1 MTPWT
6 QVYSPVAG
14 NIFLSALVAA
24 LPVFVLLGFLAK
36 HVKAHYSAILGLITC
51 LAVAIL
57 VYKMPPALAGMAA
70 IYGALYGL
78 LPIGW
83 IVLNAIFIYDI
94 TVKSG
99 DFEVVKHS
107 VSGLA
112 ADRRIQA
119 LLIAFSFGAF
129 IEGAAGFGTPV
140 AISAAMLIGLGFRPL
155 QAAGLA
161 LIGNTAPVAYGA
173 LGTPIIALAGVTGL
187 DPNLL
192 SAAVGRILPIFSLV
206 VPFWI
211 IWTMA
216 GRKAMLEIWPAC
228 LVAGGSFAVTQFYVS
243 NFHGPMLVDIIGAI
257 VSMVATVLFLKVW
270 QPKNVWRYEH
280 EREDAQAAV
289 VEQGVGKVVRAWMPW
304 IFLCVFVFAWG
315 TDQGKRFLNGGVTV
329 PVKAAKAAKPAKD
342 GKPAEPAQMAV
353 WKTGEKPNFLY
364 GISKIDKPIYLLH
377 NNVKKGSEVMDPK
390 VVEKAIKDKKADP
403 SIDGAVFSLNWL
415 SATGTALLLAGICSG
430 LLAGFGLGELVK
442 IYGKTLHRVRISLL
456 TIAAMLALGYT
467 SKYAGLDASMGLAFA
482 HTGALFP
489 FFSAMLG
496 WLGVALTGSDT
507 SSNVLFGGLQKVTA
521 QQLGLNP
528 ILTAAANSAG
538 GVMGKM
544 IDAQSLVVA
553 SVATNQQGEEGT
565 ILRYVF
571 FHSLS
576 LAALVGIVI
585 FLYAKVLPANW
596 MPTQPAPA
604 PAVVAPAAA
613 PVVSAA
619 PAAAP
624 APTPAK

>member
-6 QVYSPVAG
+6 QVYSPVMG

-24 LPVFVLLGFLAK
+24 LPVFVLLGLLAK
-36 HVKAHYSAILGLITC
+36 HVKAHYAAILGLVTC
-51 LAVAIL
+51 LLVAIL
-57 VYKMPPALAGMAA
+57 VYKMPTGMAGMAA
-70 IYGALYGL
+70 VQGALVGL

-107 VSGLA
+107 IAGLA
-112 ADRRIQA
+112 SDRRIQA

-140 AISAAMLIGLGFRPL
+140 AISAAMLIGLGFRPM

-187 DPNLL
+187 PLDML
-192 SAAVGRILPIFSLV
+192 SAAVGRILPIFSLI

-216 GRKAMLEIWPAC
+216 GRKAMMEVWPAC
-228 LVAGGSFAVTQFYVS
+228 LTAGASFAITQFLVS
-243 NFHGPMLVDIIGAI
+243 NYHGPWLVDIIGAI
-257 VSMVATVLFLKVW
+257 VSMVATVILLKFW
-270 QPKNVWRYEH
+270 QPKTIWRYEH
-280 EREDAQAAV
+280 ERDEAVAANV
-289 VEQGVGKVVRAWMPW
+289 DQSTGKVMKAWMPW
-304 IFLCVFVFAWG
+304 ILLSVFVFAWG
-315 TDQGKRFLNGGVTV
+315 TPHVKTFLNGG
-329 PVKAAKAAKPAKD
+329 AK
-342 GKPAEPAQMAV
+342 GS
-353 WKTGEKPNFLY
+353 PNFLDGY
-364 GISKIDKPIYLLH
+364 TVKNFDIPLLH
-377 NNVKKGSEVMDPK
+377 NNVQKAPPVVAK
-390 VVEKAIKDKKADP
+390 VSKEA
-403 SIDGAVFSLNWL
+403 AVYSLNWL
-415 SATGTALLLAGICSG
+415 STTGTSLFLAGICSG
-430 LLAGFGLGELVK
+430 LLLGFGPLELLK
-442 IYGKTLHRVRISLL
+442 IFGKTIGRVKMSLL

-467 SKYAGLDASMGLAFA
+467 SKSAGLDATMGLAFA
-482 HTGALFP
+482 TTGALFP

-507 SSNVLFGGLQKVTA
+507 SSNVLFGGLQKITA

-553 SVATNQQGEEGT
+553 SVATNQQGEEGH

-571 FHSLS
+571 FHSLV
-576 LAALVGIVI
+576 LAALVGVVI

-596 MPTQPAPA
+596 MPQLPPAPAVAMAPAAAPPAPAAPAAVPAPA
-604 PAVVAPAAA
+604 PA
-613 PVVSAA
+613 
-619 PAAAP
+619 
-624 APTPAK
+624 K

>member
-6 QVYSPVAG
+6 QVYSPVMG

-36 HVKAHYSAILGLITC
+36 HVKAHYSALLGLVTC
-51 LAVAIL
+51 LLVAIL
-57 VYKMPPALAGMAA
+57 IYKMPAGMAGMAA
-70 IYGALYGL
+70 VHGALFGL

-107 VSGLA
+107 IAGLA

-173 LGTPIIALAGVTGL
+173 LGSPLIALAGVTGL
-187 DPNLL
+187 DLNLL
-192 SAAVGRILPIFSLV
+192 SAAAGRILPIFSLI

-216 GRKAMLEIWPAC
+216 GRKAMLEVWPAC
-228 LVAGGSFAVTQFYVS
+228 LVAGGSFAITQFLVS
-243 NFHGPMLVDIIGAI
+243 NFHGPWLVDIIGAI
-257 VSMVATVLFLKVW
+257 VSMVALVLFLKVW
-270 QPKNVWRYEH
+270 QPKTLWRYEH
-280 EREDAQAAV
+280 EREDAHAV
-289 VEQGVGKVVRAWMPW
+289 KVEQTTGKIVKAWMPW
-304 IFLCVFVFAWG
+304 VFLSLFVFAWG
-315 TDQGKRFLNGGVTV
+315 TPQVKTFLNGGT
-329 PVKAAKAAKPAKD
+329 
-342 GKPAEPAQMAV
+342 
-353 WKTGEKPNFLY
+353 KTAPNFLSGY
-364 GISKIDKPIYLLH
+364 TVKNFEIPLLH
-377 NNVKKGSEVMDPK
+377 KNVIK
-390 VVEKAIKDKKADP
+390 VPPVVAKP
-403 SIDGAVFSLNWL
+403 SAEAAVWTFNWL
-415 SATGTALLLAGICSG
+415 SLTGTSLLLAGICSG
-430 LLAGFGLGELVK
+430 LLVGFGPMELLK
-442 IYGKTLHRVRISLL
+442 IFGKTVNRVKISLL
-456 TIAAMLALGYT
+456 TIAAMLGLGFV
-467 SKYAGLDASMGLAFA
+467 SKSAGLDATMGLAFA
-482 HTGALFP
+482 STGALFP

-507 SSNVLFGGLQKVTA
+507 SANVLVGGLQKITA

-528 ILTAAANSAG
+528 ILTAAANTTG

-571 FHSLS
+571 FHSLA
-576 LAALVGIVI
+576 LASLVGVVI

-596 MPTQPAPA
+596 MPTQPPAA
-604 PAVVAPAAA
+604 PAVVATVPAPAV
-613 PVVSAA
+613 PAA
-619 PAAAP
+619 PALP
-624 APTPAK
+624 APVPAKK

>member
-6 QVYSPVAG
+6 QVYSPVMG

-51 LAVAIL
+51 LLVAIL
-57 VYKMPPALAGMAA
+57 VYRMPAGMAGMAA
-70 IYGALYGL
+70 VNGALFGL

-107 VSGLA
+107 IAGVA

-173 LGTPIIALAGVTGL
+173 LGSPLIALAGVTGL
-187 DPNLL
+187 PLDLL
-192 SAAVGRILPIFSLV
+192 SAAVGRILPIFSV
-206 VPFWI
+206 IVPFWI
-211 IWTMA
+211 IWAMA

-228 LVAGGSFAVTQFYVS
+228 LVAGGSFAITQFLVS
-243 NFHGPMLVDIIGAI
+243 NFHGPWLVDIIGAI
-257 VSMVATVLFLKVW
+257 VSLVATILFLKVW
-270 QPKNVWRYEH
+270 QPKNIWRYEH
-280 EREDAQAAV
+280 EREEAHEVAPDHST
-289 VEQGVGKVVRAWMPW
+289 GKVVKAWMPW
-304 IFLCVFVFAWG
+304 VFLSLFVFAWG
-315 TDQGKRFLNGGVTV
+315 TPQVKTFLNGGT
-329 PVKAAKAAKPAKD
+329 KAS
-342 GKPAEPAQMAV
+342 
-353 WKTGEKPNFLY
+353 PNFLY
-364 GISKIDKPIYLLH
+364 GYTTKTYQMPGLH
-377 NNVKKGSEVMDPK
+377 MMVKKAPP
-390 VVEKAIKDKKADP
+390 VVAKESFEPATWT
-403 SIDGAVFSLNWL
+403 LNWL
-415 SATGTALLLAGICSG
+415 SLTGTSLLLAGIASG
-430 LLAGFGLGELVK
+430 LLLGFGPLELVK
-442 IYGKTLHRVRISLL
+442 IWGKTVSRVKISLL
-456 TIAAMLALGYT
+456 TIAAMLALGFT
-467 SKYAGLDASMGLAFA
+467 SKSAGLDATMGLAFA
-482 HTGALFP
+482 STGVLFP

-507 SSNVLFGGLQKVTA
+507 SSNVLFGGLQKITA

-571 FHSLS
+571 FHSLV
-576 LAALVGIVI
+576 LAALVGVVI

-596 MPTQPAPA
+596 MPQLPPAST
-604 PAVVAPAAA
+604 VTAPAATPA
-613 PVVSAA
+613 VPAA

-624 APTPAK
+624 APAPAK

>member
-36 HVKAHYSAILGLITC
+36 HVKAHYSAILGLLTC

-57 VYKMPPALAGMAA
+57 VYRMPAGMAGMAA
-70 IYGALYGL
+70 VNGALFGL

-107 VSGLA
+107 IAGLA

-173 LGTPIIALAGVTGL
+173 LGSPLIALAGVTGL
-187 DPNLL
+187 PLDLL
-192 SAAVGRILPIFSLV
+192 SAAAGRILPIFSLI

-216 GRKAMLEIWPAC
+216 GRKAMLEVWPAC
-228 LVAGGSFAVTQFYVS
+228 LVAGGSFAITQFAVS
-243 NFHGPMLVDIIGAI
+243 NYHGPWLVDIIGAI
-257 VSMVATVLFLKVW
+257 VSMVAMVLFLKVW
-270 QPKNVWRYEH
+270 QPKTIWRYEH
-280 EREDAQAAV
+280 EREEAHEVAPDHTT
-289 VEQGVGKVVRAWMPW
+289 GKVVKAWMPW
-304 IFLCVFVFAWG
+304 VFLSLFVFAWG
-315 TDQGKRFLNGGVTV
+315 TPQVKTFLNGGT
-329 PVKAAKAAKPAKD
+329 KD
-342 GKPAEPAQMAV
+342 
-353 WKTGEKPNFLY
+353 KPNFLSGY
-364 GISKIDKPIYLLH
+364 TVKTYQMPGLH
-377 NNVKKGSEVMDPK
+377 MMVKKAPP
-390 VVEKAIKDKKADP
+390 VVAKASLEPATWT
-403 SIDGAVFSLNWL
+403 LNWL
-415 SATGTALLLAGICSG
+415 SLTGTSLLLAGICSG
-430 LLAGFGLGELVK
+430 LLVGFGPLELLK
-442 IYGKTLHRVRISLL
+442 IFGKTVNRVKISLL
-456 TIAAMLALGYT
+456 TIAAMLALGFT
-467 SKYAGLDASMGLAFA
+467 SKSAGLDATMGLAFA
-482 HTGALFP
+482 STGALFP

-507 SSNVLFGGLQKVTA
+507 SSNVLFGGLQKITA

-528 ILTAAANSAG
+528 ILTAAANTTG

-571 FHSLS
+571 FHSLA
-576 LAALVGIVI
+576 LAAMVGVVI
-585 FLYAKVLPANW
+585 FLYAKVLPANF
-596 MPTQPAPA
+596 MPQLPPPA
-604 PAVVAPAAA
+604 PAVLAPTNAPIVPAA
-613 PVVSAA
+613 PTAA
-619 PAAAP
+619 P
-624 APTPAK
+624 TTAK

>member
-36 HVKAHYSAILGLITC
+36 HVRAHYSAILGLITC
-51 LAVAIL
+51 LSVAIF
-57 VYKMPPALAGMAA
+57 VYKMPVGMAGMAA
-70 IYGALYGL
+70 FNGALVGL

-107 VSGLA
+107 IAGLA
-112 ADRRIQA
+112 SDRRIQA

-140 AISAAMLIGLGFRPL
+140 AISAAMLIGLGFRPM

-187 DPNLL
+187 PLDML
-192 SAAVGRILPIFSLV
+192 SAAVGRILPVFSLI

-216 GRKAMLEIWPAC
+216 GRKAMLEVWPAC
-228 LVAGGSFAVTQFYVS
+228 LVAGGSFAITQFLVS
-243 NFHGPMLVDIIGAI
+243 NYHGPWLVDIIGAI
-257 VSMVATVLFLKVW
+257 VSMVALVIFLKIW
-270 QPKNVWRYEH
+270 QPKNIWRYEH
-280 EREDAQAAV
+280 ERDESVAANV
-289 VEQGVGKVVRAWMPW
+289 TQSRGKVVKAWMPW
-304 IFLCVFVFAWG
+304 IFLSVFVFAWG
-315 TDQGKRFLNGGVTV
+315 TPHVKNFLNGGT
-329 PVKAAKAAKPAKD
+329 KA
-342 GKPAEPAQMAV
+342 Q
-353 WKTGEKPNFLY
+353 PNFLY
-364 GISKIDKPIYLLH
+364 GKTVKNFEIPLLH
-377 NNVKKGSEVMDPK
+377 NNV
-390 VVEKAIKDKKADP
+390 EKAPPVVAKKSKEA
-403 SIDGAVFSLNWL
+403 AVYSLNWL
-415 SATGTALLLAGICSG
+415 STTGTSLFLAGICSG
-430 LLAGFGLGELVK
+430 LLLGFGPLELLKIFGNTINRVK
-442 IYGKTLHRVRISLL
+442 ISLL
-456 TIAAMLALGYT
+456 TIAAMLALGFT
-467 SKYAGLDASMGLAFA
+467 SKSAGLDATMGLAFA
-482 HTGALFP
+482 ATGALFP

-507 SSNVLFGGLQKVTA
+507 SSNVLFGGLQKITA

-528 ILTAAANSAG
+528 VLTAAANSAG

-553 SVATNQQGEEGT
+553 SVATNQQGEEGN

-576 LAALVGIVI
+576 LAALVGVVI

-596 MPTQPAPA
+596 MPQVPPAPAAVETTPAAPAAPATLPAPA
-604 PAVVAPAAA
+604 PA
-613 PVVSAA
+613 
-619 PAAAP
+619 
-624 APTPAK
+624 K

>member
-1 MTPWT
+1 MMPWT
-6 QVYSPVAG
+6 QVYSPVMG

-36 HVKAHYSAILGLITC
+36 HVKAHYSAILGLMTC
-51 LAVAIL
+51 LLVAIL
-57 VYKMPPALAGMAA
+57 VYKMPAGMAGMAA
-70 IYGALYGL
+70 LNGALFGL
-78 LPIGW
+78 APIGW

-107 VSGLA
+107 IAGVA

-173 LGTPIIALAGVTGL
+173 LGAPIIALAGVTGL
-187 DPNLL
+187 PLEQL
-192 SAAVGRILPIFSLV
+192 SAAVGRILPIFSVV

-216 GRKAMLEIWPAC
+216 GRKAMMEVWPAC
-228 LVAGGSFAVTQFYVS
+228 LMAGGSFAITQFLVS
-243 NFHGPMLVDIIGAI
+243 NFHGPWLVDIIGAI
-257 VSMVATVLFLKVW
+257 VSMVALVLFLKVW
-270 QPKNVWRYEH
+270 QPKTTWRYEH
-280 EREDAQAAV
+280 EREEAREARPDHSR
-289 VEQGVGKVVRAWMPW
+289 GKVVKAWLPW
-304 IFLCVFVFAWG
+304 IFLSIFVFAWG
-315 TDQGKRFLNGGVTV
+315 TPQVKTFLNGGTN
-329 PVKAAKAAKPAKD
+329 AS
-342 GKPAEPAQMAV
+342 
-353 WKTGEKPNFLY
+353 PNFLAGRTTKTY
-364 GISKIDKPIYLLH
+364 EIPLLH
-377 NNVKKGSEVMDPK
+377 KMVIKAPP
-390 VVEKAIKDKKADP
+390 VVAKASPEPATWT
-403 SIDGAVFSLNWL
+403 LNWL
-415 SATGTALLLAGICSG
+415 SLTGTSLLLAGICSG
-430 LLAGFGLGELVK
+430 ILAGFGPLELLKIWGNTVNRVK
-442 IYGKTLHRVRISLL
+442 ISLL
-456 TIAAMLALGYT
+456 TIAAMLALGFT
-467 SKYAGLDASMGLAFA
+467 SKAAGLDATMGLAFA
-482 HTGALFP
+482 ATGALFP

-521 QQLGLNP
+521 QTLGLNP

-571 FHSLS
+571 FHSLA
-576 LAALVGIVI
+576 LAALVGVVIV
-585 FLYAKVLPANW
+585 LYARVLPANW
-596 MPTQPAPA
+596 MPQLPPAPA
-604 PAVVAPAAA
+604 TAPPIVSTVVP
-613 PVVSAA
+613 AA
-619 PAAAP
+619 PAAPPAP
-624 APTPAK
+624 AQAK

>member
-1 MTPWT
+1 MNWT
-6 QVYSPVAG
+6 QVYSPVMG

-24 LPVFVLLGFLAK
+24 LPVFVLLGLLAR
-36 HVKAHYSAILGLITC
+36 HVKAHYSALLGLATA
-51 LAVAIL
+51 LLVSIL
-57 VYKMPPALAGMAA
+57 VYRMPSSLAGMAA
-70 IYGALYGL
+70 INGALYGL

-107 VSGLA
+107 IAGLA
-112 ADRRIQA
+112 SDRRIQA

-161 LIGNTAPVAYGA
+161 LIGNTAPVAFGA
-173 LGTPIIALAGVTGL
+173 LGSPLIALAGVTGL
-187 DPNLL
+187 PLEAL
-192 SAAVGRILPIFSLV
+192 SAAAGRILPIFSLI

-216 GRKAMLEIWPAC
+216 GRKAMLEVWPAC
-228 LVAGGSFAVTQFYVS
+228 LTAGGSFAVMQFLTS
-243 NFHGPMLVDIIGAI
+243 NYHGPWLVDIIGAI
-257 VSMVATVLFLKVW
+257 VSMVALIILLKFW
-270 QPKNVWRYEH
+270 QPKTTWRYEH
-280 EREDAQAAV
+280 EREE
-289 VEQGVGKVVRAWMPW
+289 EQEAHLSHARNKVFRAWMPW
-304 IFLCVFVFAWG
+304 VLMSVFVFAWG
-315 TDQGKRFLNGGVTV
+315 TPQVKTFLNGG
-329 PVKAAKAAKPAKD
+329 AKD
-342 GKPAEPAQMAV
+342 
-353 WKTGEKPNFLY
+353 KPNFLY
-364 GISKIDKPIYLLH
+364 GISKRDFELPLLH
-377 NNVKKGSEVMDPK
+377 KAVTKTAP
-390 VVEKAIKDKKADP
+390 VVAKP
-403 SIDGAVFSLNWL
+403 SPEPAVYTLNWL
-415 SATGTALLLAGICSG
+415 SATGTSLLLAGLLGG
-430 LLAGFGLGELVK
+430 LFLGFGAGDLFR
-442 IYGKTLHRVRISLL
+442 IYGRTIYRVRISLL
-456 TIAAMLALGYT
+456 TIAAMLALGFT
-467 SKYAGLDASMGLAFA
+467 TKSAGLDATMGLAFA
-482 HTGALFP
+482 STGTLFP

-507 SSNVLFGGLQKVTA
+507 SSNVLFGGLQKITA

-528 ILTAAANSAG
+528 ILTAAANTTG

-571 FHSLS
+571 WHSLT

-585 FLYAKVLPANW
+585 FLYAKVLPSNW
-596 MPTQPAPA
+596 MPSVPAPA
-604 PAVVAPAAA
+604 AVTATAPAI
-613 PVVSAA
+613 
-619 PAAAP
+619 
-624 APTPAK
+624 PAKP

>member
-1 MTPWT
+1 M
-6 QVYSPVAG
+6 G

-51 LAVAIL
+51 LLVAIL
-57 VYKMPPALAGMAA
+57 VYKMPAGMAGMAA
-70 IYGALYGL
+70 VNGALFGL

-107 VSGLA
+107 IAGLA

-173 LGTPIIALAGVTGL
+173 LGSPLIALAGVTGL
-187 DPNLL
+187 PLDLL
-192 SAAVGRILPIFSLV
+192 SAAAGRILPIFSLI

-216 GRKAMLEIWPAC
+216 GRKAMLEVWPAC
-228 LVAGGSFAVTQFYVS
+228 LVAGGSFAITQFAVS
-243 NFHGPMLVDIIGAI
+243 NYHGPWLVDIIGAI
-257 VSMVATVLFLKVW
+257 VSMVAMVLFLKVW
-270 QPKNVWRYEH
+270 QPKTIWRYEH
-280 EREDAQAAV
+280 EREEAHEVAPDHHT
-289 VEQGVGKVVRAWMPW
+289 GKVVKAWMPW
-304 IFLCVFVFAWG
+304 VFLSLFVFAWG
-315 TDQGKRFLNGGVTV
+315 TPQVKTFLNGGT
-329 PVKAAKAAKPAKD
+329 KD
-342 GKPAEPAQMAV
+342 
-353 WKTGEKPNFLY
+353 KPNFLY
-364 GISKIDKPIYLLH
+364 GYTVKTYEMPGLH
-377 NNVKKGSEVMDPK
+377 KMVIKAPP
-390 VVEKAIKDKKADP
+390 VVAKASAEP
-403 SIDGAVFSLNWL
+403 ATWTLNWL
-415 SATGTALLLAGICSG
+415 SLTGTSLLLAGICSG
-430 LLAGFGLGELVK
+430 LLVGFGPLELLK
-442 IYGKTLHRVRISLL
+442 IFGKTVNRVKISLL
-456 TIAAMLALGYT
+456 TIAAMLALGFT
-467 SKYAGLDASMGLAFA
+467 SKSAGLDATMGLAFA
-482 HTGALFP
+482 STGALFP

-507 SSNVLFGGLQKVTA
+507 SSNVLFGGLQKITA

-528 ILTAAANSAG
+528 ILTAAANTTG

-571 FHSLS
+571 FHSLA
-576 LAALVGIVI
+576 LAAMVGVVI
-585 FLYAKVLPANW
+585 FLYAKVLPANF
-596 MPTQPAPA
+596 MPQLPPPA
-604 PAVVAPAAA
+604 PAVTAPATTPAV
-613 PVVSAA
+613 PAA

-624 APTPAK
+624 APAK

>member
-6 QVYSPVAG
+6 QVYSPVMG

-36 HVKAHYSAILGLITC
+36 HVKAHYSALLGLVTC
-51 LAVAIL
+51 LLVAIL
-57 VYKMPPALAGMAA
+57 IYKMPAGMAGMAA
-70 IYGALYGL
+70 VHGALFGL

-107 VSGLA
+107 IAGLA

-173 LGTPIIALAGVTGL
+173 LGSPLIALAGVTGL
-187 DPNLL
+187 DLNLL
-192 SAAVGRILPIFSLV
+192 SAAAGRILPIFSLI

-216 GRKAMLEIWPAC
+216 GRKAMLEVWPAC
-228 LVAGGSFAVTQFYVS
+228 LVAGGSFAITQFLVS
-243 NFHGPMLVDIIGAI
+243 NFHGPWLVDIIGAI
-257 VSMVATVLFLKVW
+257 VSMVALVLFLKVW
-270 QPKNVWRYEH
+270 QPKTLWRYEH
-280 EREDAQAAV
+280 EREDAHAV
-289 VEQGVGKVVRAWMPW
+289 KVEQTTGKIVKAWMPW
-304 IFLCVFVFAWG
+304 VFLSLFVFAWG
-315 TDQGKRFLNGGVTV
+315 TPQVKTFLNGGT
-329 PVKAAKAAKPAKD
+329 
-342 GKPAEPAQMAV
+342 
-353 WKTGEKPNFLY
+353 KTAPNFLSGY
-364 GISKIDKPIYLLH
+364 TVKNFEIPLLH
-377 NNVKKGSEVMDPK
+377 KNVIK
-390 VVEKAIKDKKADP
+390 VPPVVAKP
-403 SIDGAVFSLNWL
+403 SAEAAVWTFNWL
-415 SATGTALLLAGICSG
+415 SLTGTSLLLAGICSG
-430 LLAGFGLGELVK
+430 LLVGFGPMELLK
-442 IYGKTLHRVRISLL
+442 IFGKTVNRVKISLL
-456 TIAAMLALGYT
+456 TIAAMLGLGFV
-467 SKYAGLDASMGLAFA
+467 SKSAGLDATMGLAFA
-482 HTGALFP
+482 STGALFP

-507 SSNVLFGGLQKVTA
+507 SANVLFGGLQTITA

-528 ILTAAANSAG
+528 ILTAAANTPG
-538 GVMGKM
+538 GVMGQM

-571 FHSLS
+571 FHSLA
-576 LAALVGIVI
+576 LASLVGVVI

-596 MPTQPAPA
+596 MPTQPPAA
-604 PAVVAPAAA
+604 PAVVATVPAPAV
-613 PVVSAA
+613 PAA
-619 PAAAP
+619 PALP
-624 APTPAK
+624 APVPAKK